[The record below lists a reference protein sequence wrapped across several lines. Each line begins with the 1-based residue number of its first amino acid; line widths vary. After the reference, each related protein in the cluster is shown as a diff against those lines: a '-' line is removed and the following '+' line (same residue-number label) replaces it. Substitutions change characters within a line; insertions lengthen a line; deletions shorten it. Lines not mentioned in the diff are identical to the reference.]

1 MPNPESSPF
10 DSILADVSETSTVQ
24 NLSQESFEYTDYMDR
39 LPFVH
44 GPENRIICGVLTT
57 LDPPPVDLSEFS
69 ELLSDS
75 EESSPPDS
83 EESSPPVSEESPPPV
98 SEAQGRRFIW
108 FEVVEEHIPTGERQ
122 VYPCVIHDR
131 YEFDRNLQVIASKLG
146 SPLIKQRIFWSV
158 RYSITD
164 EMSYL
169 SEILQGN
176 EVVLDDFAYK
186 LH

>member
-1 MPNPESSPF
+1 MPNPEYYPF
-10 DSILADVSETSTVQ
+10 DSLLADVSVTSTVQ
-24 NLSQESFEYTDYMDR
+24 NLSQESCEWTDYMDH
-39 LPFVH
+39 LPIVH

-57 LDPPPVDLSEFS
+57 RDPPPVDLSGFL

-83 EESSPPVSEESPPPV
+83 EESPPPV
-98 SEAQGRRFIW
+98 SEALGRRFIS
-108 FEVVEEHIPTGERQ
+108 FEVVEEHIPTGERN

-146 SPLIKQRIFWSV
+146 SPLIKQLIFWSV
-158 RYSITD
+158 RDSITD

-169 SEILQGN
+169 SQILQGN